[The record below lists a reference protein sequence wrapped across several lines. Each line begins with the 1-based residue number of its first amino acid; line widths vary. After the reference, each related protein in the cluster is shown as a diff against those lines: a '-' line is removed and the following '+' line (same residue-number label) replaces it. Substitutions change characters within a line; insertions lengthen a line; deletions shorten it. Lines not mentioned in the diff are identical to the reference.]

1 MVWIYLALWAYF
13 LNAISFIIDKYLLA
27 SPIPRPFV
35 YAFWVAALSGVAVV
49 LIPFGVSW
57 ITPGMFLVALLSGI
71 TFFLGLIFFYK
82 SLKQGDVS
90 VGAAKTGTFTVLFSY
105 IFSPLILGPGSVHPD
120 LFASLFLLIGIAILA
135 RVGKSILPYSIAS
148 GAFFGLSLIILKYVF
163 GQTDFINGIFWT
175 RMGFVLSAI
184 IPLAIPELRQQ
195 VTASFKT
202 TPRSRTIFIFNK
214 IVAGCGFLSLYYAI
228 QLGNVA
234 VVNSLLGLQFVFVFL
249 LAVLLRKAIPAVA
262 ENFTRSVVW
271 NKIVGIGFIT
281 AGFLKVLIG

>member
-13 LNAISFIIDKYLLA
+13 LNALSFIIDKYLLA
-27 SPIPRPFV
+27 APIPRPFV
-35 YAFWVAALSGVAVV
+35 YAFWVAALSAVAVV

-57 ITPGMFLVALLSGI
+57 ISPGMFLVSFLSGLS
-71 TFFLGLIFFYK
+71 FFFGLIFFYK

-90 VGAAKTGTFTVLFSY
+90 VGATKTGTFTVLFSY
-105 IFSPLILGPGSVHPD
+105 LFSPVILGGGNAVPD
-120 LFASLFLLIGIAILA
+120 LIAFLLLLVGIAVLGRI
-135 RVGKSILPYSIAS
+135 GKSILPFSVAS
-148 GAFFGLSLIILKYVF
+148 GALFGLSLVILKFVF

-184 IPLAIPELRQQ
+184 VPLAVPQLRMQ
-195 VTASFKT
+195 VLESLKT
-202 TPRSRTIFIFNK
+202 PPRSRTIFVFNK

-228 QLGNVA
+228 QLGNVV
-234 VVNSLLGLQFVFVFL
+234 VVNSLLGLQFAFVFL
-249 LAVLLRKAIPAVA
+249 LAVLLHKAIPAVA
-262 ENFTRSVVW
+262 ENFTPAVVW